1 MSVGY
6 DFLNDEAYG
15 ANRVEDQQHR
25 DRLLATGNNDSAYD
39 DFYGNAPDRGDDNDD
54 AESNSVR
61 GSMALS
67 EVDDRATS
75 VAPEEPAA
83 QEPVVEAP
91 SNLIE
96 EEQSVP
102 EASPQERRHLR
113 HRAMAIRTQSMP
125 GALSPGRQPSEA
137 GFLPRT
143 ASLKERGVEPPISR
157 AGTAFEDR
165 GTWWPQSTPGVP
177 GDRLQSTQGVVGADQ
192 GSRYAKPNIEGNLAE
207 LADARGKQEARN
219 EQLRLDG
226 KISNAAVPEQARVPI
241 QAGVQ
246 PAAQPRVGHRL
257 WGMANKLTR
266 ANRSWGARIRNFF
279 AQSSFLRRLGLRRS
293 DPIRGS
299 AGQQMDANYARLQE
313 NVKESD
319 FPPIQ
324 EASEEDERDD
334 DE

>member
-1 MSVGY
+1 MSAGY
-6 DFLNDEAYG
+6 DFLNEEAYG

-75 VAPEEPAA
+75 VAPEEPVA
-83 QEPVVEAP
+83 QEPMDEAP
-91 SNLIE
+91 SNMIEE
-96 EEQSVP
+96 EEQSEP

-113 HRAMAIRTQSMP
+113 QRAMAIRTQSMP
-125 GALSPGRQPSEA
+125 GALAPGRQPSEA

-143 ASLKERGVEPPISR
+143 PSLGQRGVEPPISR

-165 GTWWPQSTPGVP
+165 GAWRPQRTPGMP
-177 GDRLQSTQGVVGADQ
+177 GDRLQSIQGALGANQ
-192 GSRYAKPNIEGNLAE
+192 GSRYAEPNVEGNLAG
-207 LADARGKQEARN
+207 LADARGDQEARN
-219 EQLRLDG
+219 AQLRLDA

-246 PAAQPRVGHRL
+246 PEPQSRVGHRL

-293 DPIRGS
+293 DPIGGS
-299 AGQQMDANYARLQE
+299 AGQEMDANYARLQD

-324 EASEEDERDD
+324 EASEEDETD
-334 DE
+334 